1 MDSRLYYKIR
11 QSIKN
16 NHKTQFYS
24 DMDYNTILDE
34 LPPSLR
40 SQLATVIYTGNQL
53 GEIEFFKTQHPNI
66 IQSLLPLLKRI
77 MIKEDEI
84 IYHHGDLAEESS
96 LIYAIYLSIY
106 YSSIFPP

>member
-1 MDSRLYYKIR
+1 MDELALNLRMATNLYYKIR

-24 DMDYNTILDE
+24 DMDYSTILDE

-66 IQSLLPLLKRI
+66 IQSILPTLKRMI
-77 MIKEDEI
+77 IKEDDC
-84 IYHHGDLAEESS
+84 IYQYGDLAEESKFGVKY
-96 LIYAIYLSIY
+96 I
-106 YSSIFPP
+106 